1 MSMFNPERDK
11 RADDKWREQ
20 TAKERADYRC
30 MIESGGKT
38 HLAKMLSE
46 WENGSAEIEKIS
58 ENAGRKITGLELF
71 AMAKGA
77 EELAETLEED
87 RFPEEDEKP
96 LPAKELSPNEV
107 EELTSE
113 QQHLL
118 SNIAYD
124 LGSGEFSYDTAE
136 VVRMLRNF
144 GFEIWRF
151 TEEGKDTQVV
161 LIERKNGGIKGPFV
175 TKDESFRACVDYT
188 EYITAVDNNDPFRS
202 LLVELRQKFPFL
214 TKQERSKQMLNE
226 FMECKCL
233 YDRDPLKALLVEL
246 NGKYRKYP
254 ASLKLDERCYALGS
268 RGGFSPREIE
278 EYILPAFAKKMGVKK
293 EAVRLPT
300 SEECLLTGSN
310 IWQDRNIIEL
320 FSDDNGPQSSSD
332 DYDRIFENGWF
343 RCLIQLNP

>member
-11 RADDKWREQ
+11 RADDRRREQ
-20 TAKERADYRC
+20 TAEERAVYQC
-30 MIESGGKT
+30 MIERGGKA

-58 ENAGRKITGLELF
+58 ENAGRKITRLELF
-71 AMAKGA
+71 TMAKGA
-77 EELAETLEED
+77 EELAETLEEN

-107 EELTSE
+107 GELTFE

-118 SNIAYD
+118 SNVAYD
-124 LGSGEFSYDTAE
+124 LGSGEFSYDPTE

-151 TEEGKDTQVV
+151 TEEGKDPQVV

-175 TKDESFRACVDYT
+175 TKDESFRAHIDSI
-188 EYITAVDNNDPFRS
+188 EYITATDNNDPFKS
-202 LLVELRQKFPFL
+202 LLVELRRKFPFL
-214 TKQERSKQMLNE
+214 TKQERSEQMIDE
-226 FMECKCL
+226 FAGSL
-233 YDRDPLKALLVEL
+233 YNHNPLKSLLAEL
-246 NGKYRKYP
+246 NCKHLT
-254 ASLKLDERCYALGS
+254 SLKLDERCYAPGS

-278 EYILPAFAKKMGVKK
+278 EYILPAFAKKMGVKR

-300 SEECLLTGSN
+300 SDECLLTGSN
-310 IWQDRNIIEL
+310 IWQDCNIIEL
-320 FSDDNGPQSSSD
+320 FSDDDGPQSSSD
-332 DYDRIFENGWF
+332 DYDRIFGNGWF